1 MKEVK
6 KPSVIPIYGIA
17 AVWLLYCLIFPMYS
31 IRHILICAA
40 LSAAAYFILRKIF
53 PGTVELV
60 EEPVSTGDAER
71 DALLADGKT
80 AVLELDALSAKIRK
94 PEIAAKVHEIRE
106 LTQKIYDDVRKDPGD
121 FKPARRFLDYYRP
134 TTETLLSRYVELQNS
149 DVNSEN
155 AESAKVRIENMLDGI
170 ITAYGKELNSLY
182 ENDLVDITADIRVME
197 KKMAAEGLT
206 EQKEL

>member
-31 IRHILICAA
+31 FWHILICAA
-40 LSAAAYFILRKIF
+40 LSVGAYFLLRKIF

-71 DALLADGKT
+71 DALLADGKV
-80 AVLELDALSAKIRK
+80 AVLELDTLCAKIGK
-94 PEIAAKVHEIRE
+94 PDVAAKVREIRE
-106 LTQKIYDDVRKDPGD
+106 LTQKIYDDVRKDAND
-121 FKPARRFLDYYRP
+121 FKAARRFLDYYRP
-134 TTETLLSRYVELQNS
+134 TTQTLLSRYVELQNS
-149 DVNSEN
+149 TVSSEN
-155 AESAKVRIENMLDGI
+155 IESAKIRIENMLDGI
-170 ITAYGKELNSLY
+170 ITAYGKELNGLY
-182 ENDLVDITADIRVME
+182 ENDLVDITADIQVME